1 MHLHM
6 IQTLLGGLAI
16 ALGALLLIGLLL
28 LLLLHVT
35 RAVDSRRVQRMREQ
49 LLCLISGAAEAKR
62 MKNHIYEMVNPEGKL
77 DQLCDIRGIRTTR
90 GLIVMAETAGELSG
104 ATFEKLQKEVA
115 NNMKKA
121 KEELAQTEVHA
132 EAGGGLVKVTMT
144 GRYIVKRIEIN
155 PELLQ
160 DEPDMIEDLIAA
172 AVNDAVRQA
181 EVVSEEKMQKAN
193 SGMGLPPGL
202 AGMF

>member
-1 MHLHM
+1 MNINMLM
-6 IQTLLGGLAI
+6 QQA
-16 ALGALLLIGLLL
+16 
-28 LLLLHVT
+28 
-35 RAVDSRRVQRMREQ
+35 QRM
-49 LLCLISGAAEAKR
+49 
-62 MKNHIYEMVNPEGKL
+62 
-77 DQLCDIRGIRTTR
+77 
-90 GLIVMAETAGELSG
+90 
-104 ATFEKLQKEVA
+104 QKDMES
-115 NNMKKA
+115 NIKKA
-121 KEELAQTEVHA
+121 KQELAQTEVHA

>member
-1 MHLHM
+1 MNINMLM
-6 IQTLLGGLAI
+6 QQA
-16 ALGALLLIGLLL
+16 
-28 LLLLHVT
+28 
-35 RAVDSRRVQRMREQ
+35 QRM
-49 LLCLISGAAEAKR
+49 
-62 MKNHIYEMVNPEGKL
+62 
-77 DQLCDIRGIRTTR
+77 
-90 GLIVMAETAGELSG
+90 
-104 ATFEKLQKEVA
+104 QKDMES
-115 NNMKKA
+115 NIKKA

-193 SGMGLPPGL
+193 SGMGLPPGI

>member
-1 MHLHM
+1 MNINMLM
-6 IQTLLGGLAI
+6 QQA
-16 ALGALLLIGLLL
+16 
-28 LLLLHVT
+28 
-35 RAVDSRRVQRMREQ
+35 QRM
-49 LLCLISGAAEAKR
+49 
-62 MKNHIYEMVNPEGKL
+62 
-77 DQLCDIRGIRTTR
+77 
-90 GLIVMAETAGELSG
+90 
-104 ATFEKLQKEVA
+104 QKDMES
-115 NNMKKA
+115 NIKKA

-144 GRYIVKRIEIN
+144 GRYIVKRIDIN

-181 EVVSEEKMQKAN
+181 EVMSAEKMQKAN
-193 SGMGLPPGL
+193 SGVGLPPGL

>member
-1 MHLHM
+1 MNINMLM
-6 IQTLLGGLAI
+6 QQA
-16 ALGALLLIGLLL
+16 
-28 LLLLHVT
+28 
-35 RAVDSRRVQRMREQ
+35 QRM
-49 LLCLISGAAEAKR
+49 
-62 MKNHIYEMVNPEGKL
+62 
-77 DQLCDIRGIRTTR
+77 
-90 GLIVMAETAGELSG
+90 
-104 ATFEKLQKEVA
+104 QKDMES
-115 NNMKKA
+115 NIKKA

-160 DEPDMIEDLIAA
+160 DEPDLIEDLIAA

>member
-1 MHLHM
+1 MNINMLM
-6 IQTLLGGLAI
+6 QQA
-16 ALGALLLIGLLL
+16 
-28 LLLLHVT
+28 
-35 RAVDSRRVQRMREQ
+35 QRM
-49 LLCLISGAAEAKR
+49 
-62 MKNHIYEMVNPEGKL
+62 
-77 DQLCDIRGIRTTR
+77 
-90 GLIVMAETAGELSG
+90 
-104 ATFEKLQKEVA
+104 QKDMES
-115 NNMKKA
+115 NIKKA

-172 AVNDAVRQA
+172 AVNDAVRQV
-181 EVVSEEKMQKAN
+181 EVISEEKMQKAN

>member
-1 MHLHM
+1 MNINMLM
-6 IQTLLGGLAI
+6 QQA
-16 ALGALLLIGLLL
+16 
-28 LLLLHVT
+28 
-35 RAVDSRRVQRMREQ
+35 QRM
-49 LLCLISGAAEAKR
+49 
-62 MKNHIYEMVNPEGKL
+62 
-77 DQLCDIRGIRTTR
+77 
-90 GLIVMAETAGELSG
+90 
-104 ATFEKLQKEVA
+104 QKDMES
-115 NNMKKA
+115 NIKKA

-144 GRYIVKRIEIN
+144 GRYIVKRIEID

>member
-1 MHLHM
+1 M
-6 IQTLLGGLAI
+6 IEIRSKVMNINMLMQQA
-16 ALGALLLIGLLL
+16 
-28 LLLLHVT
+28 
-35 RAVDSRRVQRMREQ
+35 QRMQ
-49 LLCLISGAAEAKR
+49 KD
-62 MKNHIYEMVNPEGKL
+62 M
-77 DQLCDIRGIRTTR
+77 
-90 GLIVMAETAGELSG
+90 ET
-104 ATFEKLQKEVA
+104 
-115 NNMKKA
+115 NIKKA

-144 GRYIVKRIEIN
+144 GRYLVKRIEIN

-181 EVVSEEKMQKAN
+181 EVISEEKMQKAN

>member
-1 MHLHM
+1 MNINMLM
-6 IQTLLGGLAI
+6 QQA
-16 ALGALLLIGLLL
+16 
-28 LLLLHVT
+28 
-35 RAVDSRRVQRMREQ
+35 QRM
-49 LLCLISGAAEAKR
+49 
-62 MKNHIYEMVNPEGKL
+62 
-77 DQLCDIRGIRTTR
+77 
-90 GLIVMAETAGELSG
+90 
-104 ATFEKLQKEVA
+104 QKDMES
-115 NNMKKA
+115 NIKKA

-155 PELLQ
+155 PEFLQ